1 MGDFCCLS
9 QRAAKREAKED
20 EQARKALLAR
30 RYTSS
35 HLTTAST
42 SGSQATSPSDLLG
55 GVPLPSDATQEQRA
69 QMELAAQAR
78 SYQKSPRRLSPARR
92 ISRAPTSS
100 SSVSG
105 ASTLEHASSAS
116 APAIPL
122 QQQRLVAH
130 EARKAS
136 LCNDGNAKIILLGSG
151 ESGKSTFAK
160 QMKVIHSGGFTEE
173 EILAYRPEVL
183 RNVIE
188 AMQQV
193 LLGMRRLG
201 ITFGGEQAPASK
213 VGSISSH
220 PNLPQEW
227 AEYVEGLHLEYEHL
241 ECLPQKTIEAVGYLW
256 IESGIRN
263 HFDRLTHVSYVLDS
277 AQ

>member
-9 QRAAKREAKED
+9 QRAAKREARED

-30 RYTSS
+30 RHTSS
-35 HLTTAST
+35 HLTTSSV
-42 SGSQATSPSDLLG
+42 SGSQETAPSDLLG

-92 ISRAPTSS
+92 ISRAPTTS

-105 ASTLEHASSAS
+105 ASTPEHASSAS
-116 APAIPL
+116 VPATPPP
-122 QQQRLVAH
+122 QQQRTAAQH
-130 EARKAS
+130 ARKAS

-160 QMKVIHSGGFTEE
+160 QMKVIHSGGFSEE

-193 LLGMRRLG
+193 LIGMKRLG
-201 ITFGGEQAPASK
+201 ITFGGEQAQASK
-213 VGSISSH
+213 VGAFI
-220 PNLPQEW
+220 
-227 AEYVEGLHLEYEHL
+227 
-241 ECLPQKTIEAVGYLW
+241 
-256 IESGIRN
+256 
-263 HFDRLTHVSYVLDS
+263 LTLTVS
-277 AQ
+277 